1 MDEDLSYTTCTV
13 LSIRVYDTSL
23 LSCSVFL
30 WRDDDMNSLVF
41 NVKCSLFIVQCSVFI
56 VHCSVFTFFML
67 VLPIPGMKMHRCA
80 ISHHRVREGE
90 VKIYKI

>member
-41 NVKCSLFIVQCSVFI
+41 NVKCSLFIVHCLVFG
-56 VHCSVFTFFML
+56 VHCSLFSVQCSL
-67 VLPIPGMKMHRCA
+67 SSC
-80 ISHHRVREGE
+80 
-90 VKIYKI
+90 

>member
-56 VHCSVFTFFML
+56 VHCSVFSVHFLHVSATNSWHENAS
-67 VLPIPGMKMHRCA
+67 VCHQP
-80 ISHHRVREGE
+80 SSS
-90 VKIYKI
+90 